1 MGRDTAVI
9 ADLSPWCPEL
19 NQVIIAGEDETQTRR
34 RVPNIGFGSE
44 QSFKGLMFLQ
54 LLRLW

>member
-44 QSFKGLMFLQ
+44 QSSVSK
-54 LLRLW
+54 